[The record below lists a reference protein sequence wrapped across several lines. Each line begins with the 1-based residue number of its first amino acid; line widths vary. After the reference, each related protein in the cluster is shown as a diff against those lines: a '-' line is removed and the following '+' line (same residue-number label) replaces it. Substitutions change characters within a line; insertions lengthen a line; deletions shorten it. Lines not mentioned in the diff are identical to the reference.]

1 MLQLLRLDYLSHLND
16 DNFGSGLLLEL
27 FDGLSSLS
35 DDESDL
41 VSRDHHLEGGAS
53 GSGGS
58 STAGASAEGVPWGTV
73 AFVADDPLNVGTGSP
88 AKAKMSFNEF

>member
-1 MLQLLRLDYLSHLND
+1 M
-16 DNFGSGLLLEL
+16 LLEL
-27 FDGLSSLS
+27 FDGLSSLA

-58 STAGASAEGVPWGTV
+58 SAAGGVPWGTV
-73 AFVADDPLNVGTGSP
+73 ALVADDPLDVGTGSP
-88 AKAKMSFNEF
+88 AKAKMSFDEF